1 MLLPVQSWSDTPLL
15 YSLLWHGYLQV
26 GVLRQR
32 GQVAREVDK
41 LEAQLSLLH
50 KHERAGRAKKA
61 MLKKKEMELKV
72 SIAITVERAA
82 EHGWKTGLKK
92 AAADRKAAD
101 PRWKFCPDLPTRTL
115 FCDAQR
121 C

>member
-1 MLLPVQSWSDTPLL
+1 M
-15 YSLLWHGYLQV
+15 QV

-72 SIAITVERAA
+72 CIKS
-82 EHGWKTGLKK
+82 
-92 AAADRKAAD
+92 
-101 PRWKFCPDLPTRTL
+101 
-115 FCDAQR
+115 
-121 C
+121 